1 MTPKSSHRT
10 LFASLAALGLMALP
24 TAAFAEAPMDLDP
37 GVRILDTTKALG
49 DTSTLQSD
57 IDQLATNEHVN
68 LFIVTVDSFESPT
81 NSQQWADQFAKLN
94 NLGTNDAVLVIATQ
108 DRQAYFT
115 AGGNGVLSQTQQEE
129 IYNNYIF
136 PKLRS
141 SDYAGA
147 AEAAIEGIDAKLSG
161 TSSSSANNSSD
172 GGVGTGV
179 ATLVG
184 VGAVA
189 AGGAYLAT
197 RGRRKK
203 KSYAPQQGNSQPYAN
218 GAPLPPLEDLRKQAG
233 ALLIQTD
240 DAIAHSEQEIEF
252 ARAQYGEEQVAPFVT
267 AIAEAKQHIQRSFQ
281 LQKQL
286 DDDIPDTEQDQRAWL
301 GEIIA
306 RSQDAQKSL
315 NEQNENFSA
324 LRKLEQN
331 APAAIDHAEQTIANV
346 EASFPEAQQTLD
358 QLQRDYA
365 PSASEHV
372 SDNIDQAHRR
382 LNFARTTLA
391 EARTLV
397 DTNRSEAIIKLRA
410 AEEAEDQ
417 AQGLLNAIRNLKIE
431 LAQAQE
437 SLNQALLVAARDVA
451 QAQEYSRHGGN
462 TAELASAAAGV
473 NAVLDEI
480 RASSANGKSDPLALT
495 ERLQAVRSDL
505 DRALGT
511 VREVNDQQ
519 NAARQNLQHALIS
532 AQAQVSTASDYVWAR
547 RGGVRQDARTR
558 LREAERHLQD
568 AQALQNTDAVTALS
582 HANDAIRLA
591 SEAQRIAQNDVDDFN
606 RYGGGGGRGVDFN
619 SAMLGGILLGG
630 ILNGGNHGGFGGGW
644 GGGGSFGGGGFGG
657 GDFGGGGWGDGGWGD
672 GGGAGGNF

>member
-1 MTPKSSHRT
+1 MTPRSSHRT
-10 LFASLAALGLMALP
+10 LFASLVALGLMALP

-37 GVRILDTTKALG
+37 GVRVLDTTRALG
-49 DTSTLQSD
+49 DTSTLTKD
-57 IDQLATNEHVN
+57 IDALATNERVN
-68 LFIVTVDSFESPT
+68 LFVVTVDSFESPS
-81 NSQQWADQFAKLN
+81 NSQQWADRFAKLN
-94 NLGTNDAVLVIATQ
+94 NLGTNDAVLVIATE

-129 IYNNYIF
+129 IYNEYIF

-147 AEAAIEGIDAKLSG
+147 AQAAIEGIDAKLSG
-161 TSSSSANNSSD
+161 ASSSSSSSS
-172 GGVGTGV
+172 GGGAGAGL

-203 KSYAPQQGNSQPYAN
+203 KSQAPQQANNQPYPT

-252 ARAQYGEEQVAPFVT
+252 ARAQYGEEQVAPFVA
-267 AIAEAKQHIQRSFQ
+267 AIAEARQHMQRSFQ

-331 APAAIDHAEQTIANV
+331 APAAIDHAERTIANV

-358 QLQRDYA
+358 QLRRDYA
-365 PSASEHV
+365 PSASEQV
-372 SDNIDQAHRR
+372 SDNIDQAHSR
-382 LNFARTTLA
+382 LNFARTNLS
-391 EARTLV
+391 EARSLV
-397 DTNRSEAIIKLRA
+397 DTNRSEAIIKLRT

-437 SLNQALLVAARDVA
+437 SLNQALLIAARDVA

-480 RASSANGKSDPLALT
+480 RASSASGKSNPLALS

-568 AQALQNTDAVTALS
+568 AQALQNTDAVTALA

-630 ILNGGNHGGFGGGW
+630 ILNGGNSGFGGGW

-657 GDFGGGGWGDGGWGD
+657 GGSFGGGGWGD